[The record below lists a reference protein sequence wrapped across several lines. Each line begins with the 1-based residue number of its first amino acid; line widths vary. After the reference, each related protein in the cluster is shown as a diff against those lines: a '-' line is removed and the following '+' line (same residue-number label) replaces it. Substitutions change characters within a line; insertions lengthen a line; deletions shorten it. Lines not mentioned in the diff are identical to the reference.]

1 MTGTP
6 TKASLNARR
15 ALKRGGVT
23 KASSRA
29 RRAAAIGN
37 KIAPPRFLLFL
48 VLLLGGYFAYRAA
61 WPAAKWQEGAAMA
74 FDASAIVFLASLL
87 PLLRDSNAETIRA
100 HAAGN
105 DANRSL
111 ILVLTSLLTFVAM
124 AAIAGE
130 LKGAGNGEVAAII
143 KLVGTLFLIWLFAN
157 TVYAVHYA
165 HAYYTRSDGTKTDAG
180 GIDFPGTKTPSYGDF
195 LYFSCTLG
203 MTFQTSD
210 TDITA
215 SGIRWVALLHS
226 FAAFIFNIGVIA
238 FTINVLGGAGG

>member
-1 MTGTP
+1 
-6 TKASLNARR
+6 
-15 ALKRGGVT
+15 
-23 KASSRA
+23 
-29 RRAAAIGN
+29 
-37 KIAPPRFLLFL
+37 
-48 VLLLGGYFAYRAA
+48 
-61 WPAAKWQEGAAMA
+61 MA
-74 FDASAIVFLASLL
+74 FDAAALVFLATLI
-87 PLLRDSNAETIRA
+87 PLLRDSSVETIRA

-111 ILVLTSLLTFVAM
+111 ILVLTSLLTLVAM

-130 LKGAGNGEVAAII
+130 LKGAGNGESASML

-165 HAYYTRSDGTKTDAG
+165 HAYYTRSDGTDSDAG

-210 TDITA
+210 VDITA
-215 SGIRWVALLHS
+215 SGIRWVVLLHS
-226 FAAFIFNIGVIA
+226 FAAFVFNIGVIA
-238 FTINVLGGAGG
+238 FTINVLGGSGG